1 MLSLDTGDKIRA
13 DATNGSQ
20 VDFTVFGLLNNAL
33 KQLADGQLAASIGDL
48 YTAASQEV
56 VTSIIL
62 VNTGAG
68 INYINLYL
76 TTAGSPTGT
85 RRLIPKSL
93 ALGSNCSL
101 HFEGGKMQV
110 FDPNGN
116 LLVASGTAVYQ

>member
-1 MLSLDTGDKIRA
+1 MITLDTGDKVKG
-13 DATNGSQ
+13 DATNASQ

-48 YTAASQEV
+48 YTAASQDV

-76 TTAGSPTGT
+76 TTAGT
-85 RRLIPKSL
+85 RRLIPKNL